1 MSESRPTNFISYL
14 AHCPRITLFIV
25 VIALISLAS
34 FISLLNDADAGM
46 IALPEKGKIPHV
58 IRMGFV
64 PQQCAIKMAKRWQS
78 LADYLSKEM
87 NLPVDIIIKSN
98 YHDVINSLARYE
110 MDIALTSSYVYI
122 ETQKKLGIIPLV
134 KRVIDGTPGYKSII
148 VTRADN
154 NIKSVEELRGKSFAF
169 IDKDSA
175 TGYILPLMMLRK
187 KGFDRPESF
196 FSEIKFVGN
205 HESAF
210 LAVYNRGV
218 HGTAIST
225 AKCDPRDARMKE
237 LKVLWE
243 SEPIIMG
250 PFIARKDLDVDFI
263 NSLKKAFLK
272 IGKRPETASLSRQL
286 GIDYFEEVEDG
297 EYEILRNI
305 QKEFNGKIS
314 KE

>member
-1 MSESRPTNFISYL
+1 MPVSRPTNFISYL
-14 AHCPRITLFIV
+14 AQRPRIALFI
-25 VIALISLAS
+25 VIALISSTA
-34 FISLLNDADAGM
+34 FISPLSNVDAGM
-46 IALPEKGKIPHV
+46 IPVSEKGKIPNV
-58 IRMGFV
+58 IKMGFV

-87 NLPVDIIIKSN
+87 HLPVDIIIKSN
-98 YHDVINSLARYE
+98 YHEVINSLARSE
-110 MDIALTSSYVYI
+110 MDIALTSSFVYI
-122 ETQKKLGIIPLV
+122 ESKKKFEITALV
-134 KRVIDGTPGYKSII
+134 KRVIGGTSGYKSIV
-148 VTRADN
+148 VTRIDN
-154 NIKSVEELRGKSFAF
+154 NINSVEELRGKSFAF

-187 KGFDRPESF
+187 KGFNGPESF

-225 AKCDPRDARMKE
+225 ARCDPRDARMKE
-237 LKVLWE
+237 LKMLWE

-250 PFIARKDLDVDFI
+250 PFVARKNLDVDFI
-263 NSLKKAFLK
+263 NSLKKVFLK
-272 IGKRPETASLSRQL
+272 IGETPETASLSKQL
-286 GIDYFEEVEDG
+286 GIDYFEEVEDS
-297 EYEILRNI
+297 EYNILRAI
-305 QKEFNGKIS
+305 QKEFKGKIP